1 MTIFALCQYLRLL
14 DYVECGL
21 CVFSSR
27 RRHTRCALVT
37 GVQTCALPISG
48 EAAAEQHRLDEAEL
62 VQIGQD
68 AEGLQRRRTRVDE
81 SMATRMEAWRALLV
95 EADIDLDIASAP
107 ATLDVLDELR
117 AAIAAQR
124 DLQTRI
130 DGIAKIGRASCRERV
145 GQYV

>member
-1 MTIFALCQYLRLL
+1 MLA
-14 DYVECGL
+14 VA
-21 CVFSSR
+21 
-27 RRHTRCALVT
+27 TRMRQA
-37 GVQTCALPISG
+37 G
-48 EAAAEQHRLDEAEL
+48 EGAAEQHRLDEAAL

-68 AEGLQRRRTRVDE
+68 AEGLQRRRTHVDE

-107 ATLDVLDELR
+107 ATLDVLEELR

-130 DGIAKIGRASCRERV
+130 DGIARDAREHDESVAALNERV
-145 GQYV
+145 GIAASGDGKSKRLNYSHNYTTRMHPYPLN

>member
-1 MTIFALCQYLRLL
+1 M
-14 DYVECGL
+14 
-21 CVFSSR
+21 
-27 RRHTRCALVT
+27 
-37 GVQTCALPISG
+37 
-48 EAAAEQHRLDEAEL
+48 
-62 VQIGQD
+62 D
-68 AEGLQRRRTRVDE
+68 AEGLQLRRTRVDE

-130 DGIAKIGRASCRERV
+130 DGIARDAREHDESVAAITERRGIADRKSDVAGKRV
-145 GQYV
+145 

>member
-1 MTIFALCQYLRLL
+1 MAYEMRIRDWSSDVCSSVLLPLLAFA
-14 DYVECGL
+14 
-21 CVFSSR
+21 
-27 RRHTRCALVT
+27 TRIRQA
-37 GVQTCALPISG
+37 G
-48 EAAAEQHRLDEAEL
+48 EAAAEQHRLDEAAL

-130 DGIAKIGRASCRERV
+130 DGIARDAREHDESVRSEEHTSEL
-145 GQYV
+145 QSLMRI